1 MATSE
6 PQDCPWQERIRQVA
20 ASGIPAWNGPG
31 RVLRVKLGYNPN
43 SSSVG
48 SVVTVLMWTTVFSSV
63 VLNAMAA
70 VVVSEWKRQSAG
82 ALPSNPD
89 DAP

>member
-1 MATSE
+1 M
-6 PQDCPWQERIRQVA
+6 
-20 ASGIPAWNGPG
+20 
-31 RVLRVKLGYNPN
+31 LRVKLGYNPN

-70 VVVSEWKRQSAG
+70 VVVSEWKRHSAG
-82 ALPSNPD
+82 ALPSTPD